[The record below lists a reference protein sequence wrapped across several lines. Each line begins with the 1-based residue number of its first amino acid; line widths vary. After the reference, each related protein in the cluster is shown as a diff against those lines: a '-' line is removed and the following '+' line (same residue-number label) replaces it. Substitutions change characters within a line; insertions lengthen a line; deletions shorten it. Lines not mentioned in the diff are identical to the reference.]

1 MLIIYTYI
9 LYITVITVNPRWEP
23 AASFFDVSLAFSR
36 RAEGLSLLLP
46 IFHGAVEKTGRSRG
60 RRILPP
66 VFLPFPP
73 VFPRLSLTCPLLGVE
88 NPFLPSLPGG
98 RKTALFPRKIPPSR
112 GKFPL
117 RGGEKNRASTFPLF
131 PPPDFHCAQN
141 TENPA
146 ARPKTA
152 VFHDF
157 HRPYYGLR

>member
-9 LYITVITVNPRWEP
+9 LYITVNPRWEP

-36 RAEGLSLLLP
+36 RAEGLVPPSSHFP
-46 IFHGAVEKTGRSRG
+46 RRGGKTGRSRG

-73 VFPRLSLTCPLLGVE
+73 VFPRLSLTCPLSGVE
-88 NPFLPSLPGG
+88 NPFSPSLPGG

-112 GKFPL
+112 GTFPL
-117 RGGEKNRASTFPLF
+117 RGGEKNCASTFPLF
-131 PPPDFHCAQN
+131 PPPGFHCARN

-146 ARPKTA
+146 PRPKTA